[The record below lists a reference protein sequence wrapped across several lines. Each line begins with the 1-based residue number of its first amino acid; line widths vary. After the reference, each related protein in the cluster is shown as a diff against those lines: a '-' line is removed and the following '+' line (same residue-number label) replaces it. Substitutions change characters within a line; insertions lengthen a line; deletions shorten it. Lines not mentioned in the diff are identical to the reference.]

1 VIAIEMQ
8 EVTAIARTK
17 RAVPSSARLTRAGFG
32 VAPKRT
38 FPESSLAV
46 SAENAQEKSA
56 MAKTPSPAS
65 ETDALPGIR
74 GCAQIDG
81 VALVCNDGNL
91 L

>member
-1 VIAIEMQ
+1 MQ

-17 RAVPSSARLTRAGFG
+17 RAVPGSARLTRAGFG

-38 FPESSLAV
+38 FPKTSLAM
-46 SAENAQEKSA
+46 SAKKAREKSA
-56 MAKTPSPAS
+56 MARTPSPAS
-65 ETDALPGIR
+65 EADALPGIR